1 MTARVRDLG
10 HCMSGPKPHPMEGV
24 KVEAVGFKPS
34 LAMDESGPV
43 YANWL
48 ARQGAT
54 QDPESMVADS
64 DLSSHPG
71 HMRGGVPD
79 RASTVS
85 SAAVAA
91 SSSSPG
97 SKGLPSWRTTTHIPL
112 R

>member
-1 MTARVRDLG
+1 
-10 HCMSGPKPHPMEGV
+10 
-24 KVEAVGFKPS
+24 
-34 LAMDESGPV
+34 
-43 YANWL
+43 
-48 ARQGAT
+48 
-54 QDPESMVADS
+54 MVADS
-64 DLSSHPG
+64 HLSSHPG
-71 HMRGGVPD
+71 DMRGGVPD